1 MTRKVSLSP
10 DTLDNLF
17 RDMLVDDYRNVRSSV
32 RKLEAMGELKEFQ
45 QEDLDNDRRIM
56 AAMEELLKYYIY
68 VGDALEIINETTA
81 GE

>member
-17 RDMLVDDYRNVRSSV
+17 RDMLVDDYRNVRTSV
-32 RKLEAMGELKEFQ
+32 KNLEALGELKEFQ

-68 VGDALEIINETTA
+68 IGDALEIINENTT